1 MGKTKPGSISEYIA
15 AAPEHAREKLMQ
27 LHELLE
33 SVAPK
38 AKQGI
43 KWGYPVYEENR
54 ILFSFAA
61 HKHHINFMPTRTALE
76 PFKKE
81 LEKYVTGKDTLQL
94 PYDKPLPKAL
104 IKRIAV
110 YRAKDVREHDARWM

>member
-1 MGKTKPGSISEYIA
+1 MAKSKPASISDYIDS
-15 AAPEHAREKLMQ
+15 APEYAREKLKQ

-38 AKQGI
+38 ATQGI

-54 ILFSFAA
+54 ILFSFSA
-61 HKHHINFMPTRTALE
+61 HKDHMNFMPTRRALE

-94 PYDKPLPKAL
+94 PYDKPIPKTL
-104 IKRIAV
+104 IRKIAT
-110 YRAKDVREHDARWM
+110 YRAKDVRENDARWM

>member
-1 MGKTKPGSISEYIA
+1 
-15 AAPEHAREKLMQ
+15 
-27 LHELLE
+27 
-33 SVAPK
+33 
-38 AKQGI
+38 
-43 KWGYPVYEENR
+43 
-54 ILFSFAA
+54 
-61 HKHHINFMPTRTALE
+61 MPTRTALE